1 MSFGS
6 VRNRAGQFVR
16 PSLSSATQAMAGA
29 VGSIPG
35 DYRAFFTDPDGRNA
49 YPIAGFTWIL
59 IYADQPDAVKGKAL
73 LEFLWWATHDGQR
86 YAPTLLYAPLPK
98 SLVGRIEATLKTVT
112 TQGKVL
118 LP

>member
-1 MSFGS
+1 
-6 VRNRAGQFVR
+6 
-16 PSLSSATQAMAGA
+16 
-29 VGSIPG
+29 
-35 DYRAFFTDPDGRNA
+35 
-49 YPIAGFTWIL
+49 
-59 IYADQPDAVKGKAL
+59 L

-112 TQGKVL
+112 TQGQVL